1 VVSLDVADPE
11 GTLLTVCENGYG
23 KRTPISEYRE
33 TKRGGLGVR
42 TILVN
47 ERNGDVAQ
55 ACVVREDEAL
65 LLITEQ
71 GVAIR
76 MKIEDLR
83 PMSRGTQGVRLV
95 RLDESDKLVAAVPV
109 EREAEDEEIETV
121 KPEEPTAEDVA
132 EVNEPDPVDADADE
146 TDTPE

>member
-1 VVSLDVADPE
+1 
-11 GTLLTVCENGYG
+11 
-23 KRTPISEYRE
+23 
-33 TKRGGLGVR
+33 
-42 TILVN
+42 
-47 ERNGDVAQ
+47 
-55 ACVVREDEAL
+55 
-65 LLITEQ
+65 
-71 GVAIR
+71 